1 MLSKMS
7 EVPVHRVEITFTYN
21 LPANELEIAQ
31 MISLL
36 TGTVSSETL
45 IDRLPFVSDAKEEA
59 ELAAEDA
66 GLGRGRRILRD
77 TKSKEGH

>member
-1 MLSKMS
+1 M
-7 EVPVHRVEITFTYN
+7 EITFTYN

-45 IDRLPFVSDAKEEA
+45 LERIPFVSDAKEEA
-59 ELAAEDA
+59 ELAVEEKTESYRRRLESTQGLAE
-66 GLGRGRRILRD
+66 GGGY
-77 TKSKEGH
+77 